1 MKVLAVVATHNR
13 ANLLHRCLKHNNE
26 QVIVP
31 NSILVVNNGSND
43 NTSEVIKNHN
53 AIELL
58 QENLGSAGGW
68 YSGIDYCIKNNFDAC
83 WLMDDDGYPH
93 RLALSTLIQEMD
105 KSHACI
111 SSCVL
116 KESNNDEFVFPL
128 PKLNSNQLP
137 LLFSFKRKY
146 FRLSEMRK
154 HGLSEYNFA
163 HLFNGALISSNAIL
177 SIGNINKDYFIMGD
191 EVDYFFRLKS
201 VGSVKTVF
209 DAKHFHP
216 DVSKREYTETKIY
229 YLLKNTIINHN
240 KYFDA
245 RFLRNAIL
253 ILIVSI
259 RVSFRNG
266 ILFFLKLL
274 FSRSL
279 IIPKAIYRGYKNR
292 LGSDIRI

>member
-1 MKVLAVVATHNR
+1 MDILIG
-13 ANLLHRCLKHNNE
+13 LLL
-26 QVIVP
+26 
-31 NSILVVNNGSND
+31 D
-43 NTSEVIKNHN
+43 
-53 AIELL
+53 
-58 QENLGSAGGW
+58 LGT
-68 YSGIDYCIKNNFDAC
+68 K
-83 WLMDDDGYPH
+83 
-93 RLALSTLIQEMD
+93 MD

-116 KESNNDEFVFPL
+116 KENSNDEFVFPL

>member
-1 MKVLAVVATHNR
+1 MKVLAVVVTHNR
-13 ANLLHRCLKHNNE
+13 ANLLSRCLKHINE
-26 QVIVP
+26 QALIPDSV
-31 NSILVVNNGSND
+31 LVVNNGSND
-43 NTSEVIKNHN
+43 NTSDVIKNHN
-53 AIELL
+53 AKELL

-83 WLMDDDGYPH
+83 WLMDDDGYPD
-93 RLALSTLIQEMD
+93 RLALKTLVHKLD

-116 KESNNDEFVFPL
+116 KENSNDEFVFPL
-128 PKLNSNQLP
+128 PKLNSNHFP

-146 FRLSEMRK
+146 FRLSEIEK

-163 HLFNGALISSNAIL
+163 HLFNGALISSKAIL
-177 SIGNINKDYFIMGD
+177 SIGNINRDYFIMGD

-201 VGSVKTVF
+201 AGSVKTIC

-216 DVSKREYTETKIY
+216 DVSQREYSEIKIY

-245 RFLRNAIL
+245 KFLRNVILLLAI
-253 ILIVSI
+253 SI
-259 RVSFRNG
+259 RVSLRNG
-266 ILFFLKLL
+266 ISFFLKLL
-274 FSRSL
+274 FSSSL

-292 LGSDIRI
+292 LGIDLRI

>member
-1 MKVLAVVATHNR
+1 MVTHNR
-13 ANLLHRCLKHNNE
+13 ANLLHRCLKHINE

-191 EVDYFFRLKS
+191 EVDYFL
-201 VGSVKTVF
+201 G
-209 DAKHFHP
+209 
-216 DVSKREYTETKIY
+216 
-229 YLLKNTIINHN
+229 L
-240 KYFDA
+240 
-245 RFLRNAIL
+245 
-253 ILIVSI
+253 
-259 RVSFRNG
+259 
-266 ILFFLKLL
+266 
-274 FSRSL
+274 
-279 IIPKAIYRGYKNR
+279 NR
-292 LGSDIRI
+292 